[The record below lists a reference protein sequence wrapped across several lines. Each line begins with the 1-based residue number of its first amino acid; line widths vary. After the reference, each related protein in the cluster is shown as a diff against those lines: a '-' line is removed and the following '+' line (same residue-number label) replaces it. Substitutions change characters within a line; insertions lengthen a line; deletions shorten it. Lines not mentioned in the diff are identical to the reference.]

1 METSKVLTRL
11 GGVCAVIAFFFP
23 WLAFPQADPDFP
35 GLYSYTPFRL
45 MGDAIILPNQSP
57 AAALL
62 LLLVPI
68 GALILIFTPLNNTA
82 GARAARMKQ
91 APITRGAQIALVL
104 GNAMM
109 ALPVLG
115 FYMMA
120 FGQRSYPSAPDIG
133 FWATV
138 FALLLTLGGLAR
150 ALYISRVSIAH
161 SLPPSLPEA
170 QKEQRAA
177 VLSAPG
183 SMPPA
188 QDTSSQDG

>member
-1 METSKVLTRL
+1 
-11 GGVCAVIAFFFP
+11 
-23 WLAFPQADPDFP
+23 
-35 GLYSYTPFRL
+35 
-45 MGDAIILPNQSP
+45 
-57 AAALL
+57 
-62 LLLVPI
+62 
-68 GALILIFTPLNNTA
+68 
-82 GARAARMKQ
+82 
-91 APITRGAQIALVL
+91 
-104 GNAMM
+104 MM